1 MKQKTPIAIALEY
14 DKENTPVI
22 NAKGTGELAKRI
34 IKIARENDIYLQE
47 DNALI
52 EILAELDMGDEIPEE
67 LYRAVAE
74 VIAFAYI
81 IKGKFPANYK
91 DTKKV

>member
-14 DKENTPVI
+14 DEENAPVV

-34 IKIARENDIYLQE
+34 IEIAKENNIYLQE

-81 IKGKFPANYK
+81 IKGKFPKNHRS
-91 DTKKV
+91 DS